1 MLTQLIYASRAV
13 RPMSEQDLMDL
24 LRQSRDRNRRQ
35 RITGMLAYKNLT
47 FLQALEGE
55 AQDIE
60 PVWGDIQTDPRH
72 ENIILLRYEPM
83 AERDFPEWSMGFL
96 NASRQDMAS
105 IPGYSD
111 FLGPDFSP
119 DGLAAKP
126 GQAREFLL
134 GVKYTE

>member
-55 AQDIE
+55 AQDVE
-60 PVWGDIQTDPRH
+60 QVWTAIQADPRH
-72 ENIILLRYEPM
+72 ENIILVRSVPIT
-83 AERDFPEWSMGFL
+83 ERDFPDWSMGFVNTSPKDL
-96 NASRQDMAS
+96 SS
-105 IPGYSD
+105 VPGYSH
-111 FLGPDFSP
+111 FLDLDFSP

-134 GVKYTE
+134 AVKYAE